1 MIRIGTLWE
10 MTGCV
15 RVITLIG
22 AGGKTTSLQRL
33 GREIQAA
40 GYEAVLTTTTKVW
53 PLADIVAWKNP
64 TEPPPNT
71 PYDLG
76 KHAHLLSDDDY
87 ASSTNSSNVYDLINP
102 AIWFWYAREEQES
115 GKWVGPKLESVDKAV
130 NNTGAVPIYLY
141 GNGTRLNHVSGRD
154 LGRKAYLPGSRL
166 WVIEGDGAK
175 ERGLKCWAEHE
186 PQIPST
192 TECAILVIDGTLWG
206 RKLSGTEIHRPE
218 CCQALNGRVWDKGVL
233 WEYLFGSPAFSANY
247 TKMQWVVFFNDKGV
261 GEMTDIEELLPN
273 DDVRDLYSLREK
285 PLHLRLAAGNGRAG
299 EIRSVDVW

>member
-1 MIRIGTLWE
+1 MRLHKRKEGAILIRIGTLWE
-10 MTGCV
+10 MTGCA

-40 GYEAVLTTTTKVW
+40 GYEAMLTTTTKVW
-53 PLADIVAWKNP
+53 PLADIAAWKNP
-64 TEPPPNT
+64 TEPPPNK

-87 ASSTNSSNVYDLINP
+87 ASSSNSSNVADLSNP

-130 NNTGAVPIYLY
+130 DNTG
-141 GNGTRLNHVSGRD
+141 
-154 LGRKAYLPGSRL
+154 LPGSRL